1 MKTKNKFIIIAL
13 ICLITISSVWAGRTY
28 AYFNANSNAS
38 GTITMGTLKIDSLK
52 TKDNAEINWNIDGVV
67 PNQEFGGSYKAVV
80 DSDINYYTRI
90 LFKAT
95 VTPKTIKEHSTNCAD
110 HVDND
115 IDILSIAVSGSG
127 STYEE
132 YGKDDDGFTIYY
144 KMSPTTPNENS
155 TTDENF
161 NINLKV
167 HDWVGNGGCDYYM
180 GATIT
185 LNMQVEVIQADYLES
200 NTTGTS
206 YTDVTALHNKWTKR
220 TSIVTLTMCGFN
232 SGFYYAIDG
241 ENELHTLS
249 AGETIELSVNSKIFI
264 ATSKSY
270 LPDDYWDIEE
280 NVMFVEK
287 NDYGSYTYPT
297 ANINRVSTYGL
308 ENNINSSVSSSLKKD
323 DYNNVGGTSRSWG
336 ASISINGTVAG
347 GLSYDDIHYLSMF
360 CLLPIY
366 EDTII
371 YTDVGC

>member
-13 ICLITISSVWAGRTY
+13 VCLITISSVWAGRTY

-127 STYEE
+127 ATYEE
-132 YGKDDDGFTIYY
+132 YGKDDDGNTIYY
-144 KMSPTTPNENS
+144 KMSPTTPNKSS

-167 HDWVGNGGCDYYM
+167 HDWVGDGGCDYYM
-180 GATIT
+180 GATI
-185 LNMQVEVIQADYLES
+185 NIGVKIEVIQADYLES
-200 NTTGTS
+200 NTTGTT
-206 YTDVTALHNKWTKR
+206 YTDVTAIHNKWTKR
-220 TSIVTLTMCGFN
+220 AYEVTISDSCTL
-232 SGFYYAIDG
+232 YYALDG

-249 AGETIELSVNSKIFI
+249 VGETIELSVNSKIFI
-264 ATSKSY
+264 AMYTDY
-270 LPDDYWDIEE
+270 LPDDYWTIEE
-280 NVMFVEK
+280 NVLFAELWE
-287 NDYGSYTYPT
+287 YSYARYTT
-297 ANINRVSTYGL
+297 ENINRGSTQNL
-308 ENNINSSVSSSLKKD
+308 TNDIKQTAITNIEKD
-323 DYNNVGGTSRSWG
+323 NYDNVGGPPCDMRVTIYINDIRACNIRDYVSR
-336 ASISINGTVAG
+336 INT
-347 GLSYDDIHYLSMF
+347 Y

-366 EDTII
+366 EKTTII
-371 YTDVGC
+371 FDYGSV